1 MSGYSILLNSKIRVI
16 KCLELELEL
25 GIYMLESKVTLEKNF
40 YLIALNWFRKIT
52 KSRNKLI
59 SWQSDVKL

>member
-16 KCLELELEL
+16 KSLELELEL

-40 YLIALNWFRKIT
+40 YLIVLN
-52 KSRNKLI
+52 
-59 SWQSDVKL
+59 

>member
-16 KCLELELEL
+16 KSLELELEL

-40 YLIALNWFRKIT
+40 YLIALN
-52 KSRNKLI
+52 
-59 SWQSDVKL
+59 